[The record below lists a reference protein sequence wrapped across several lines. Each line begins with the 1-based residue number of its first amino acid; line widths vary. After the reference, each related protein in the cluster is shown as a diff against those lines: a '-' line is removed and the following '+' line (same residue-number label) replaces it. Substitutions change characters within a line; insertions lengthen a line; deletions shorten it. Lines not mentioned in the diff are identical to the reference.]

1 MPELYSY
8 LCGKLC
14 SLFIGAEQHI
24 NYKCKCRN
32 REDKTQNV
40 YIAGEET
47 AELIYHKSYE
57 VSESAL
63 IADCK
68 PGPLPA
74 VHFTLDSA
82 DSRKAGCAKQVEH
95 KERIRGDSGE
105 RSSDIVVNACVSAAV
120 KYTEST
126 DNVFFCNK
134 TGNGSHNRFPVAP
147 AERFEYPGDSA
158 ADFSKDRRAYLIFL

>member
-1 MPELYSY
+1 MPELYFY

-24 NYKCKCRN
+24 NYKRKRRN
-32 REDKTQNV
+32 REDKTYNV
-40 YIAGEET
+40 YIAGEQA

-57 VSESAL
+57 VSKAAL

-68 PGPLPA
+68 PGPFRA

-105 RSSDIVVNACVSAAV
+105 CSGDIVVNACVSAAV

-126 DNVFFCNK
+126 DNVFFRNK
-134 TGNGSHNRFPVAP
+134 TGNG
-147 AERFEYPGDSA
+147 
-158 ADFSKDRRAYLIFL
+158 RR